1 MSPVLFHLSEKI
13 GAVCL
18 TRVALSCPLLSQIR
32 ARPSYEP
39 VASVLPSGL
48 QSNVV
53 TSLTEELGEECLRTT
68 ELREASEAAL
78 RPERPSGTRQILAV
92 SSPEPEASSEVTG
105 LNEHMNTSEVWP
117 SKTDTRSGLIS
128 IPVSTSSIGSEKSL
142 LLFSSRFTVFDPGL
156 GVVDLGSNGTDALIL
171 DALMVV
177 LADASGTVPFGLHL

>member
-1 MSPVLFHLSEKI
+1 M
-13 GAVCL
+13 
-18 TRVALSCPLLSQIR
+18 
-32 ARPSYEP
+32 
-39 VASVLPSGL
+39 LPSTL
-48 QSNVV
+48 CQAASN
-53 TSLTEELGEECLRTT
+53 STT
-68 ELREASEAAL
+68 Y
-78 RPERPSGTRQILAV
+78 
-92 SSPEPEASSEVTG
+92 PEASSEVTG